1 MINIK
6 LGDTMNL
13 LSHKLRETSSPE
25 SKGKHKMYSKETPQ
39 NKLCLDDFIGKFRA
53 YDKMNCVN
61 IKKDFKKGEF

>member
-1 MINIK
+1 
-6 LGDTMNL
+6 
-13 LSHKLRETSSPE
+13 
-25 SKGKHKMYSKETPQ
+25 MYSKETPQ